1 MGVSSEAAIK
11 HGQGAEAENHV
22 EEEMQLRT
30 NPEVE
35 KKIAEYK
42 EANPRE
48 TEYFTKLVQQN
59 PERAVNFHFLQKQR
73 QHEADTK
80 AAMRQMPQAQAIY
93 DKMSPESQERVQER
107 LENVNKYNH
116 TKRFVTAV
124 FGELNRQSM
133 AQNRRMMTAPITKAD
148 LAAKPGATTPDAP
161 TPSAPPVR
169 QSVA

>member
-93 DKMSPESQERVQER
+93 GKMSSQWQERVQER
-107 LENVNKYNH
+107 LENLNKYNH

-124 FGELNRQSM
+124 CGEINRPSM

>member
-1 MGVSSEAAIK
+1 MGASPEAAIK
-11 HGQGAEAENHV
+11 HGQGTEPENHV

-93 DKMSPESQERVQER
+93 DKMSPDSQQRVQER
-107 LENVNKYNH
+107 LEHVNKYNH

-124 FGELNRQSM
+124 FSELNRQSM
-133 AQNRRMMTAPITKAD
+133 AQNRRMMSTPITKAD
-148 LAAKPGATTPDAP
+148 LAAKPAGPAEAP
-161 TPSAPPVR
+161 APSAPAPR
-169 QSVA
+169 HSVA